1 MNQKLGDILE
11 FGKFTPEQVDVTDI
25 NELSK
30 YVPKDGHVDL
40 GIAENLAVRF
50 LRGADSCAELL
61 GKLTWWLARQ
71 EDEKRAVLKEAM
83 LVRATGAG
91 YKTAKEKQIFAEADP
106 EYLKACE
113 RASRAKVMVQWC
125 KDKQRSLINAHYLM
139 KHILGNN
146 SLHRNASGM
155 PIGAGQS
162 AETKTS
168 WGEKEW

>member
-1 MNQKLGDILE
+1 MSKTLGEILE
-11 FGKFTPEQVDVTDI
+11 FGTFTPEKVDVGDL

-30 YVPKDGHVDL
+30 HVPKDGHVDL

-61 GKLTWWLARQ
+61 GKLTWWLARK
-71 EDEKRAVLKEAM
+71 EDEKRAVFKEAM

-91 YKTAKEKQIFAEADP
+91 FKTAKEKQIFAEADK
-106 EYLKACE
+106 EYLVACE
-113 RASRAKVMVQWC
+113 AVSRAKVMVQWC

-146 SLHRNASGM
+146 NAHRNASGIPM
-155 PIGAGQS
+155 GAGQ
-162 AETKTS
+162 AS
-168 WGEKEW
+168 WGEQTW